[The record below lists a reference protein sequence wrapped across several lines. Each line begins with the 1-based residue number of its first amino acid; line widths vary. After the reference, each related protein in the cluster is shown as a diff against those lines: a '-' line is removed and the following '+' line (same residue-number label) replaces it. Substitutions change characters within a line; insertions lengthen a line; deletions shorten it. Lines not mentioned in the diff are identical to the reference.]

1 MIDYAIIG
9 GGVSGV
15 YSAWRLKE
23 AYPDKTVVLFEY
35 SDRIGGRLL
44 TIQLP
49 DMPDVNAELGGMRYI
64 PEQHKLV
71 DMVVKAMGLE
81 SEPFMM
87 GAKGDP
93 TGKNNLAYLRETH
106 MKVGEMADS
115 DKSPYK
121 LHWSERGVMPDTLQA
136 DILNLLIPN
145 HKDFSADDWF
155 EVEVLGKPLWQ
166 WGLWN
171 LLYKMLTPEAYRF
184 LQEGS
189 GYDTN
194 VSNGNAVALLPTGS
208 DYDGSTSYL
217 APKKGMQAIP
227 LSLAEAFQ
235 SLGGDIHMNQ
245 RLTAIDKQGDGEYAL
260 TFRATKT
267 QHGET
272 SNVLPYEDTQ
282 CMAKNIILAM
292 PRKSLEAVRW
302 DQWEMNP
309 FLRENLQSVLMQTA
323 VKIVVGYD
331 SAWWKP
337 LGLEAGRSI
346 SDLPIRQTL
355 YFGSQGATGVG
366 VDKSLLLA
374 SYNDISTVPFWKG
387 YEKDEPFG
395 DQPADYLASTAL
407 VNEVHSQVTE
417 LHGQKTLPQPFAAA
431 YMDWGKD
438 PFGAGWHAWK
448 AGYKYNEVMEK
459 IRHPVPDENVFICG
473 EAYSNDQGWAEG
485 ALETAEHMLIKD
497 MNVPRHKMTE
507 NWEPDMMR
515 RKYY

>member
-1 MIDYAIIG
+1 
-9 GGVSGV
+9 
-15 YSAWRLKE
+15 
-23 AYPDKTVVLFEY
+23 
-35 SDRIGGRLL
+35 
-44 TIQLP
+44 
-49 DMPDVNAELGGMRYI
+49 
-64 PEQHKLV
+64 
-71 DMVVKAMGLE
+71 
-81 SEPFMM
+81 
-87 GAKGDP
+87 
-93 TGKNNLAYLRETH
+93 
-106 MKVGEMADS
+106 
-115 DKSPYK
+115 
-121 LHWSERGVMPDTLQA
+121 
-136 DILNLLIPN
+136 
-145 HKDFSADDWF
+145 
-155 EVEVLGKPLWQ
+155 
-166 WGLWN
+166 
-171 LLYKMLTPEAYRF
+171 
-184 LQEGS
+184 
-189 GYDTN
+189 
-194 VSNGNAVALLPTGS
+194 
-208 DYDGSTSYL
+208 
-217 APKKGMQAIP
+217 
-227 LSLAEAFQ
+227 
-235 SLGGDIHMNQ
+235 
-245 RLTAIDKQGDGEYAL
+245 
-260 TFRATKT
+260 
-267 QHGET
+267 
-272 SNVLPYEDTQ
+272 
-282 CMAKNIILAM
+282 
-292 PRKSLEAVRW
+292 
-302 DQWEMNP
+302 MNP